1 MDKQADMDI
10 QVEKLN
16 LIAWLTGIN
25 DSDVIRQLKI
35 LQRYKPKKSV
45 IKFTKAEKAAIDK
58 GLRSL
63 KEGRVQSH
71 EQVMKA
77 TAKKFPG
84 LIK

>member
-1 MDKQADMDI
+1 MDI
-10 QVEKLN
+10 QVEKLS

-25 DSDVIRQLKI
+25 NSDVIRQLKI
-35 LQRYKPKKSV
+35 LQKSKPQKSV
-45 IKFTKAEKAAIDK
+45 IKLTKAEKAAIDK
-58 GLRSL
+58 GLRSI
-63 KEGRVQSH
+63 KGGCVRSH